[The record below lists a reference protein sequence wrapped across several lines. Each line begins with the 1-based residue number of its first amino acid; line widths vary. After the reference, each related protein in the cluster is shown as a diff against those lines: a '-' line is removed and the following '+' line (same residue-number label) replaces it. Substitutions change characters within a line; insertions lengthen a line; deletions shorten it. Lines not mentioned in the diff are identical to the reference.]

1 MPELTVGRVT
11 VAAAL
16 DEAAAVLAP
25 AAAVE
30 EPRVEARDLLLAL
43 VDRPSSWLLANR
55 GRALADADHEALL
68 AAARRRARGAPAQYA
83 VGRAWFRHLVL
94 RVDERVLIPRP
105 ETEVLVDI
113 ALGLA
118 GDGGVAVDVGTGS
131 GCIAL
136 ALASEGR
143 FERVIATDVSR
154 DALAVAAENARLVR
168 GSLRTPV
175 ELRHGSLLAPVR
187 GTRARIVVS
196 NPPYIAA
203 GEAAS
208 LPREVRDWEPPLAL
222 YSGREGMAHVAAL
235 VGEAAPV
242 LEPGGWLLM
251 EVDARRASLAAEL
264 VAADG
269 RYEDVAVRLDLT
281 GRERFVLA
289 RRRAGEEM
297 PNDLPPV
304 AARGTR

>member
-1 MPELTVGRVT
+1 VAELRVRDVT
-11 VAAAL
+11 VASAL
-16 DEAAAVLAP
+16 DEAAELLARS
-25 AAAVE
+25 AAVE
-30 EPRVEARDLLLAL
+30 EPRDEARQLLLAL
-43 VDRPSSWLLANR
+43 LDRPAWWLLANR
-55 GRALADADHEALL
+55 GLPLSDADRDALL

-83 VGRAWFRHLVL
+83 VGRAPFRHLL
-94 RVDERVLIPRP
+94 LHVDERVLIPRP
-105 ETEVLVDI
+105 ETEVLVDL
-113 ALGLA
+113 ALAAA
-118 GDGGVAVDVGTGS
+118 GEGGVAVDVGTGS

-136 ALASEGR
+136 AFASEGR

-168 GSLRTPV
+168 QSLRAPL

-203 GEAAS
+203 GEAGS

-235 VGEAAPV
+235 VTEAAPV
-242 LEPGGWLLM
+242 LEPGGWLLL

-269 RYEDVAVRLDLT
+269 RYEDVGVRLDLT

-289 RRRAGEEM
+289 RRRAGEE
-297 PNDLPPV
+297 D
-304 AARGTR
+304 A